1 MIAVITMVASIAL
14 PIAIGVLAPYGP
26 AALNPLASAHG
37 AIGTVIRVLVG
48 TGQHRDIALMYLA
61 CGLILGGIALL
72 SGRAGAI
79 ARFDA
84 EVPDALPDDLLGIEA
99 LSRQPSAAVGS

>member
-1 MIAVITMVASIAL
+1 
-14 PIAIGVLAPYGP
+14 
-26 AALNPLASAHG
+26 
-37 AIGTVIRVLVG
+37 
-48 TGQHRDIALMYLA
+48 MYLA

-72 SGRAGAI
+72 SGRARSI

-99 LSRQPSAAVGS
+99 LRRPSAADQEAVTRKQVA